1 MIYIADFIV
10 SFGEYLF
17 NSLYPKSVL
26 KYIIIFLFNNI
37 EAKEIPKSPA
47 NI

>member
-1 MIYIADFIV
+1 MV

-37 EAKEIPKSPA
+37 AAEDISKSPA
-47 NI
+47 NV